1 MNAATEAKRMPET
14 TEQTYATGKR
24 KTAVARVW
32 ISPGSG
38 QIVVNGIPAD
48 EYFERETS
56 RMIIRQSLEQLELG
70 DQFDVRATVA
80 GGGHSAQA
88 EAVRH
93 GIARALVLS
102 DSERRRPLKRAGF
115 LTRDARQKERKKYG
129 QPGARKHFQYSK
141 R

>member
-1 MNAATEAKRMPET
+1 MPET
-14 TEQTYATGKR
+14 ATYATGKR

-32 ISPGSG
+32 ISSG
-38 QIVVNGIPAD
+38 TGNIIINDKTAD

-56 RMIIRQSLEQLELG
+56 RMIARQSLELLELS
-70 DQFDVRATVA
+70 DKYDVKATVA

-88 EAVRH
+88 EAMRH
-93 GIARALVLS
+93 GIAKALVS
-102 DSERRRPLKRAGF
+102 EDAERRRALKRAGY
-115 LTRDARQKERKKYG
+115 LTRDDRKKERKKYG

>member
-1 MNAATEAKRMPET
+1 MTESAV
-14 TEQTYATGKR
+14 YATGKR

-38 QIVVNGIPAD
+38 VITVNRKAID

-56 RMIIRQSLEQLELG
+56 VMIAKQSLELLEVA
-70 DQFDVRATVA
+70 DKYDIKAFVA

-93 GIARALVLS
+93 GVARALVS
-102 DSERRRPLKRAGF
+102 EDEERRRALKRAGH
-115 LTRDARQKERKKYG
+115 LTRDSRKKERKKPG
-129 QPGARKHFQYSK
+129 QPGARKKFQFSK

>member
-1 MNAATEAKRMPET
+1 MTENAV
-14 TEQTYATGKR
+14 YATGKR

-32 ISPGSG
+32 ITPGSG
-38 QIVVNGIPAD
+38 TITVNRLAID

-56 RMIIRQSLEQLELG
+56 VMIAKQSLELLEIV
-70 DQFDVRATVA
+70 DKYDIKAFVA

-93 GIARALVLS
+93 GVARALVS
-102 DSERRRPLKRAGF
+102 EDEERRRTLKRAGH
-115 LTRDARQKERKKYG
+115 LTRDSRKKERKKPG
-129 QPGARKHFQYSK
+129 QPGARKKFQFSK